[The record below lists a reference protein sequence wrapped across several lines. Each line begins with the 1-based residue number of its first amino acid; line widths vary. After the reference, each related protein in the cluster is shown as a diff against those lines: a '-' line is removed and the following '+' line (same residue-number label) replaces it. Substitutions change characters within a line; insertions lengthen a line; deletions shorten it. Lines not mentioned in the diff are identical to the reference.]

1 MSRAVRRHLRQVA
14 WAVAFG
20 PFAGLCLLTAP
31 AAHAVDNLES
41 GVWWRNETGAAA
53 LPAPSQVPAGG
64 LWVSSD
70 PSGPSAI
77 SAVRFSL
84 SDTEAYPTLTL
95 RVANLTAA
103 PATPATSG
111 SLPVLACEV
120 VSPWTAPA
128 TSPGVWSARP
138 TYDCTKGSV
147 PGQLSP
153 DHSTLAF
160 DLTNLPA
167 AQRYDLALVPGQDN
181 TIPGALPPA
190 PVATPPPPQLPGP
203 LPTVPD
209 PNQAASSPSFDVTF
223 QPLKLSDIS
232 AVPAAS
238 SQGPEPSAGPAP
250 AALTPTADYSVG
262 PAPLTGAAYPSI
274 PSAPAALAP
283 APSSPSPPAALRTV
297 SPAVRP
303 AKLARTST
311 TLRLIAAAV
320 FGALA
325 MWAWQILSADNSIGV
340 GVAGGRKS
348 RTLNDPAALPKTT
361 GLRQRFAQGPRIGA
375 PPALR

>member
-1 MSRAVRRHLRQVA
+1 MHRQLRHLGVA
-14 WAVAFG
+14 AVFG
-20 PFAGLCLLTAP
+20 ASAGLCLLTAP
-31 AAHAVDNLES
+31 AAHALDSLQT

-77 SAVRFSL
+77 SAVRFDM
-84 SDTEAYPTLTL
+84 SDSEGYPTLTL
-95 RVANLTAA
+95 HVANLTMA

-111 SLPVLACEV
+111 SLPVLACLV
-120 VSPWTAPA
+120 TSPWTAPA
-128 TSPGVWSARP
+128 TSPGQWSARP

-153 DHSTLAF
+153 DHSTVAF
-160 DLTNLPA
+160 DLTNLPS
-167 AQRYDLALVPGQDN
+167 AQSYDLALVPGTDD
-181 TIPGALPPA
+181 TLSGALPPP
-190 PVATPPPPQLPGP
+190 PVATPPPPQPPAP

-209 PNQAASSPSFDVTF
+209 PNQAASSPNFDVTF

-238 SQGPEPSAGPAP
+238 SQGTEPPAGPVP
-250 AALTPTADYSVG
+250 AALTPNADYSVG
-262 PAPLTGAAYPSI
+262 PAPLAGAAYPSA
-274 PSAPAALAP
+274 PSALAAP
-283 APSSPSPPAALRTV
+283 APSLSSVPPAALRTV
-297 SPAVRP
+297 SPAAP
-303 AKLARTST
+303 LANFARTST
-311 TLRLIAAAV
+311 TVRIIAAAI

-325 MWAWQILSADNSIGV
+325 MWAWQILSTGNPTVEGA
-340 GVAGGRKS
+340 AGDRK
-348 RTLNDPAALPKTT
+348 TLAMNDPVARPKPT
-361 GLRQRFAQGPRIGA
+361 GLRQRFAQGPRIGT